1 MKIIFL
7 VFAICLFLAAETPTD
22 DTVKAMQARISYL
35 EQALS
40 LTQQRCQAMQS
51 FYQTDDALRNLKA
64 PSTPAPTPKAEGEQ
78 AAK

>member
-1 MKIIFL
+1 MRIIFL
-7 VFAICLFLAAETPTD
+7 IFTICLFLVAETPTD
-22 DTVKAMQARISYL
+22 DTAKAMQARISYL

-51 FYQTDDALRNLKA
+51 FYQSDDALRNLKA
-64 PSTPAPTPKAEGEQ
+64 PATPAPTPKPEGEP